1 MNDKIIHVY
10 LMPGMAASPKIF
22 EYIKLP
28 ENQFELHR
36 LEWTLPLKNES
47 VSGYALRMTTTFI
60 KHDNVVLLGVS
71 FGGIVVQEMAKH
83 ITVRKLII
91 VSSIKTKFELPRKL
105 SFLRYIRFYNLVP
118 LSWVNKIEVIK
129 KYTFSS
135 RIYKKMEQYDRYL
148 SVKDSGYLRWAF
160 KEVLCWKQEVCL
172 PDIVHIHGDSD
183 TIFPIKNIKNC
194 MVVENGT
201 HAMIITK
208 YQWFNENLPA
218 IILE

>member
-160 KEVLCWKQEVCL
+160 KEVLCWNQEVCL

-183 TIFPIKNIKNC
+183 TIFPIKNIQNC
-194 MVVENGT
+194 MVVEKGT